1 MPPRALTGS
10 ESQMSNTMLR
20 ADGGS
25 ASPSR
30 SSLAVREVN
39 LAGVDL
45 NLLVALDA
53 LLRCRNVTH
62 AGHQV
67 GLSQPAMSRA
77 LARLRAMFHDD
88 LLVRTPKGLVPTRRA
103 DRLSEA
109 LPPILHQL
117 RDMITARPLLPHE
130 WQTKVTI
137 AMPDHQALVLLP
149 RLLPRLRERAPHL
162 DLVAD
167 PLLAGALKRLEQGE
181 IDFAVGQ
188 VSDTPSGTYLKK
200 LYSDRF
206 VGLLR
211 RGHPALSAP
220 LTAEGFAALRRAVVL
235 PGADH
240 GLRQIY
246 DSLTQLELPDR
257 TPVMVPNMM
266 TACMMAAETDLVLT
280 VPHRVA
286 QRAAAMLPL
295 AVAELPFEWPAY
307 EVSLIWHERRHRD
320 PEHRWMRAEMTA
332 ASLAAV

>member
-1 MPPRALTGS
+1 
-10 ESQMSNTMLR
+10 MSSTMIR
-20 ADGGS
+20 TDGGP
-25 ASPSR
+25 ASPGR
-30 SSLAVREVN
+30 SSLVAAPHGEVN

-53 LLRCRNVTH
+53 LLRSRNVTH

-77 LARLRAMFHDD
+77 LARLRALFHDD

-103 DRLSEA
+103 DRLAEA

-117 RDMITARPLLPHE
+117 RDMISTRPLLPHE

-149 RLLPRLRERAPHL
+149 RLRERAPHL
-162 DLVAD
+162 DLVTD
-167 PLLAGALKRLEQGE
+167 PFLAGALKRLEQGE

-188 VSDTPSGTYLKK
+188 IGEAPSGTYLRR

-211 RGHPALSAP
+211 RDHPALSAP
-220 LTAEGFAALRRAVVL
+220 PTAEGLAALRCAVVF
-235 PGADH
+235 PGGDQ

-246 DSLTQLELPDR
+246 DSLTKLELPDR
-257 TPVMVPNMM
+257 APVMVPNVM
-266 TACMMAAETDLVLT
+266 TACMMVAEVDLMLT
-280 VPHRVA
+280 VPSRVA

-295 AVAELPFEWPAY
+295 AMVELPFELPAY